1 MSADA
6 AAAGDDTPKAEE
18 THEPNMTLAQQVFR
32 QGREPTPELEKEIRA
47 TIEKGEMGPYYEHV
61 CAKFG
66 WPVDAALLEGMKAKN
81 AAELA
86 ALVAKKEDAEKNQGD
101 MEVLDALF
109 DAVKFDARVGAKAEA
124 YAACDAIRDRPK
136 ISTGKRID
144 ALMMKIRVSLF
155 FVDVAACKEQL
166 AEAKKMAE
174 DGGDWD
180 RNNRLSVYESV
191 FMIIN
196 RSMEEAAAKLIS
208 GVATFTCVELCT
220 YPEFVFYAVVT
231 NLLSMSRPELKKKV
245 IDGPEVLQIIKQIPH
260 LTDLVTS
267 LYECEYATFFRTVAA
282 IEPQLLDDRYFSRHT
297 RYLVRELRV
306 LVYTQFLDAY
316 KTVTLASMAEAFG
329 VGVDFL
335 DGELARFISCGCL
348 NAKVDKVAMVVET
361 NRPDYK
367 SQKYQQIIKQGDI
380 LLNRIQQLAR
390 CVSI

>member
-6 AAAGDDTPKAEE
+6 DAAGDDTPKAEE

-109 DAVKFDARVGAKAEA
+109 DAVKFHARVGAKAEA

-166 AEAKKMAE
+166 AEAQQDLAHKTQLLERTRNELE
-174 DGGDWD
+174 DVT
-180 RNNRLSVYESV
+180 NRLGTCVTWQDLDDVKTMESRLKSQFSKQLDRV
-191 FMIIN
+191 
-196 RSMEEAAAKLIS
+196 SSEAAGAVEKLREQKADKEVVDR
-208 GVATFTCVELCT
+208 GVE
-220 YPEFVFYAVVT
+220 
-231 NLLSMSRPELKKKV
+231 
-245 IDGPEVLQIIKQIPH
+245 
-260 LTDLVTS
+260 DLV
-267 LYECEYATFFRTVAA
+267 V
-282 IEPQLLDDRYFSRHT
+282 
-297 RYLVRELRV
+297 
-306 LVYTQFLDAY
+306 
-316 KTVTLASMAEAFG
+316 EA
-329 VGVDFL
+329 
-335 DGELARFISCGCL
+335 
-348 NAKVDKVAMVVET
+348 
-361 NRPDYK
+361 
-367 SQKYQQIIKQGDI
+367 
-380 LLNRIQQLAR
+380 
-390 CVSI
+390 

>member
-6 AAAGDDTPKAEE
+6 DAAGDDTPKAEE

-81 AAELA
+81 A
-86 ALVAKKEDAEKNQGD
+86 
-101 MEVLDALF
+101 
-109 DAVKFDARVGAKAEA
+109 RSS
-124 YAACDAIRDRPK
+124 RR
-136 ISTGKRID
+136 
-144 ALMMKIRVSLF
+144 
-155 FVDVAACKEQL
+155 
-166 AEAKKMAE
+166 
-174 DGGDWD
+174 
-180 RNNRLSVYESV
+180 SVYESV

-220 YPEFVFYAVVT
+220 YPEFVLRGRHEPAEHVA
-231 NLLSMSRPELKKKV
+231 PELKKKV

-260 LTDLVTS
+260 LTDL
-267 LYECEYATFFRTVAA
+267 
-282 IEPQLLDDRYFSRHT
+282 LDDRYFRAT

-329 VGVDFL
+329 V
-335 DGELARFISCGCL
+335 
-348 NAKVDKVAMVVET
+348 DKVAMVVET

-367 SQKYQQIIKQGDI
+367 SPKYQQIIKQGDI

>member
-6 AAAGDDTPKAEE
+6 DAAGDDTPKAEE

-66 WPVDAALLEGMKAKN
+66 WP
-81 AAELA
+81 
-86 ALVAKKEDAEKNQGD
+86 
-101 MEVLDALF
+101 
-109 DAVKFDARVGAKAEA
+109 
-124 YAACDAIRDRPK
+124 

-196 RSMEEAAAKLIS
+196 RSMEDAAAKLIS
-208 GVATFTCVELCT
+208 GVATFTC
-220 YPEFVFYAVVT
+220 
-231 NLLSMSRPELKKKV
+231 LKKKV

-282 IEPQLLDDRYFSRHT
+282 IEPQLLNDRYFSRHT

-335 DGELARFISCGCL
+335 DGELARFISCGRL

>member
-6 AAAGDDTPKAEE
+6 DAAGDDTPKAEE

-66 WPVDAALLEGMKAKN
+66 WPVGAAVGGHEGEER
-81 AAELA
+81 AELA

-109 DAVKFDARVGAKAEA
+109 DAVKFHAR
-124 YAACDAIRDRPK
+124 

-196 RSMEEAAAKLIS
+196 RSMEDAAAKLIS

-335 DGELARFISCGCL
+335 DGELARFISCGRL